1 MCRYLLT
8 FALLF
13 QLPTI
18 LPAIPDVARADD
30 ASAAQVLYN
39 DAQSLKR
46 ANRLDA
52 ARSSFQHAAEL
63 TGPED
68 AVWADL
74 AREELRFGLPMHEAR
89 LLAARLATAGDF
101 PGRRQMLSRIDAI
114 YRQLLADNS
123 DRPERIAEIE
133 RLRDELAIT
142 RQSVGDAEQSSIDAM
157 LNQLRQ
163 RVQRHYAMQRQW
175 PDWLFLEKELAD
187 ALRQAGLKDD
197 RMYIVNFYPSRE
209 QFYATLRDT
218 QTGIDITIKG
228 DNRGVTLVRE

>member
-1 MCRYLLT
+1 MCRYLLA

-18 LPAIPDVARADD
+18 LLAIPDVARADD
-30 ASAAQVLYN
+30 ASAARVLYN

-46 ANRLDA
+46 ASRLDA
-52 ARSSFQHAAEL
+52 ARSSFQHAAES

-89 LLAARLATAGDF
+89 LLAAQLATAGDF

-133 RLRDELAIT
+133 RLRDELALT
-142 RQSVGDAEQSSIDAM
+142 RQSVGNAEQSSIDAM

-163 RVQRHYAMQRQW
+163 RVQRHYAVQRQW
-175 PDWLFLEKELAD
+175 PDWPFLENELAE

-218 QTGIDITIKG
+218 QSGRDTTIKG